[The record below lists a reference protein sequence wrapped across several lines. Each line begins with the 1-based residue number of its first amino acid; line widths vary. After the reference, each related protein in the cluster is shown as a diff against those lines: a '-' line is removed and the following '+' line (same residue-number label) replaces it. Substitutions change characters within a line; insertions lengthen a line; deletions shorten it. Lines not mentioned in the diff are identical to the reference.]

1 MKTISLYTNAPAL
14 SNDMAEVLRLFY
26 GNITLLVN
34 EPGGDWTVTH
44 EERIENN
51 IRIVRVYDSN
61 SAYETSETLT
71 GDAINDKRLRRRQ
84 AKLGVYRLLKERTGI
99 TPPWGSLTGIR
110 PVLYILR
117 WIKAARWTKRW
128 STYKMC
134 LMSAMKR
141 LLCWIVL
148 SRHNKP
154 CKVLV
159 PMRPTFILASRSVPH
174 DVPTA
179 VFYPGK

>member
-34 EPGGDWTVTH
+34 KPGGDWTVTH

-110 PVLYILR
+110 P
-117 WIKAARWTKRW
+117 T
-128 STYKMC
+128 
-134 LMSAMKR
+134 R
-141 LLCWIVL
+141 LVYTEMDKGCTLDEHHGMVVPQVHVFL
-148 SRHNKP
+148 DGRLPGTVDQGHHAQGKP
-154 CKVLV
+154 E
-159 PMRPTFILASRSVPH
+159 
-174 DVPTA
+174 
-179 VFYPGK
+179 

>member
-1 MKTISLYTNAPAL
+1 MKTISLYTNALAL

-34 EPGGDWTVTH
+34 EPGGDWTITH

-110 PVLYILR
+110 P
-117 WIKAARWTKRW
+117 T
-128 STYKMC
+128 
-134 LMSAMKR
+134 R
-141 LLCWIVL
+141 LVYTEMDKGCTLDEALVNVQNVFDV
-148 SRHNKP
+148 NKP